1 MNRINK
7 LFQTRKGKILSIYFT
22 AGYPSIDSTVEILK
36 ALEAAGADMVEIG
49 MPFSDPV
56 ADGPVIQNSS
66 QQALNNGMSVKLLF
80 RQLENIREQVNIP
93 LLLMGYLNPVV
104 HFGINEFC
112 MKCEEVGID
121 GVILPD
127 LPADVFVE
135 EYSYDFKRHNLHN
148 IFLITPRTTESR
160 IHEIDK
166 LSDGFIYMVSSAS
179 TTGARDSFSAK
190 DVEYFSRIS
199 KMRLNNNCLVGFG
212 VSNKKTFSQVCDY
225 TSGAIIGSAFVKM
238 LNEKGTGSKGIK
250 NFIDAIRQ

>member
-7 LFQTRKGKILSIYFT
+7 LFKTRKGRILSIYFT
-22 AGYPSIDSTVEILK
+22 AGYPSVDSTVEIIT

-104 HFGINEFC
+104 HFGVNEFC

-127 LPADVFVE
+127 LPADVFLE
-135 EYSYDFKRHNLHN
+135 EYRDDFKRHNLHN

-166 LSDGFIYMVSSAS
+166 FSDGFIYMVSSSS
-179 TTGARDSFSAK
+179 TTGARDSFS
-190 DVEYFSRIS
+190 DTDIEYFSRIE
-199 KMRLNNNCLVGFG
+199 KMELDNHCLVGFG
-212 VSNKKTFSQVCDY
+212 VSGSKTFGQVCDY
-225 TSGAIIGSAFVKM
+225 ASGAIIGSAFVKM
-238 LNEKGTGSKGIK
+238 LGEKGSGSKSIK
-250 NFIDAIRQ
+250 NFVDAIRQ

>member
-7 LFQTRKGKILSIYFT
+7 LFQTHKGRILSIYFT
-22 AGYPSIDSTVEILK
+22 AGYPTVDSTAEIIR

-66 QQALNNGMSVKLLF
+66 QQALNNGMSAKLLF

-127 LPADVFVE
+127 LPPDIYMVE
-135 EYSYDFKRHNLHN
+135 YRDFFEKHNLHN
-148 IFLITPRTTESR
+148 IFLITPQTSEGRIRT
-160 IHEIDK
+160 IDK
-166 LSDGFIYMVSSAS
+166 YSDGFIYMVSSAS

-199 KMRLNNNCLVGFG
+199 KMKLNNNCLVGFG

-225 TSGAIIGSAFVKM
+225 TSGAIIGSAFVNILK
-238 LNEKGTGSKGIK
+238 EKGTGSKSIK
-250 NFIDAIRQ
+250 NFIDAIRK